1 MKKIL
6 VISLALVVL
15 LCCACGKEAAPAPT
29 PTPTATPEPTPSVI
43 EMDCPASDVLDA
55 EVQDFLSSIKSN
67 PPAAA
72 VIYLDGQYPETV
84 VLDLDTVR
92 SLCTALTG
100 LTVSSEIMES
110 DATAENYLTFSRD
123 NGESFTI
130 NFLGDNLSSR
140 GSIYT
145 LKDADAFWAL
155 LRDTCKQ
162 SAETAAENK
171 ASHEAGE
178 FDTFIYED
186 ETKWWMMDCRHSA
199 LENVG
204 VNEDGWQTVRTT
216 LSLTNTG
223 KHIIMSA
230 KMRATYINA
239 DGYVVADVPVDLDF
253 NTAPIFLGECREY
266 ILDQKVYCPSAE
278 GEGPA
283 AVAVVFSNIDVNA
296 PDQAGH

>member
-1 MKKIL
+1 MKKLL

-15 LCCACGKEAAPAPT
+15 LCCACGKAVPAPT
-29 PTPTATPEPTPSVI
+29 PEPTATPEPTPSVI

-55 EVQDFLSSIKSN
+55 EVQDFLSSIKSD

-92 SLCTALTG
+92 SLCTALSE

-110 DATAENYLTFSRD
+110 DATAENYLSFSRD
-123 NGESFTI
+123 NGESFTV

-145 LKDADAFWAL
+145 LKDSDAFWTL
-155 LRDTCKQ
+155 LRDTCEK
-162 SAETAAENK
+162 SAQTAAENK
-171 ASHEAGE
+171 AAHEAGE
-178 FDTFIYED
+178 FDTFIYQD
-186 ETKWWMMDCRHSA
+186 ETKWWMMNCRHSD

-223 KHIIMSA
+223 EHIIMSA

-253 NTAPIFLGECREY
+253 NSAPIFLGECREY
-266 ILDQKVYCPSAE
+266 ILDEKVFCPDA
-278 GEGPA
+278 GGDGPA
-283 AVAVVFSNIDVNA
+283 AVAVVFSNIYVNA
-296 PDQAGH
+296 PNEAGH